1 MARGGT
7 KGCAHTSPKRLS
19 CLSCFLLS
27 LLLYKATRGCTI
39 PTLIV
44 VDKARATN
52 DDPTRRRGVVG
63 VIREKCRGEQPCT
76 IYDVNDV
83 EHDNR

>member
-1 MARGGT
+1 MNDPNANCCGQ
-7 KGCAHTSPKRLS
+7 S
-19 CLSCFLLS
+19 
-27 LLLYKATRGCTI
+27 
-39 PTLIV
+39 
-44 VDKARATN
+44 N

-83 EHDNR
+83 ETST